1 LPLSASKFTMSAFI
15 DPPEKIP
22 FYLKLGIW
30 ISKVVTG
37 RDLLPDR
44 LLAWYPKAAVGLGTP
59 ESLVAHKD
67 RNLDK
72 RILKLVRLRRPPFL
86 HRYELL

>member
-1 LPLSASKFTMSAFI
+1 MSAFI

-37 RDLLPDR
+37 RDLLPGR
-44 LLAWYPKAAVGLGTP
+44 LLSWGPKAAVGSGTP

-72 RILKLVRLRRPPFL
+72 RILKLVRLRRLPFL